1 MHHVKSN
8 LSGGPLPD
16 WFLVYNDEPVGEQGR
31 FTLVLMARAMIT
43 IINLIM
49 HEVNPNPNPKHSM
62 HTREKVSHH
71 HFIPGM
77 LMQNQKTNKKK
88 RRNPPIW

>member
-16 WFLVYNDEPVGEQGR
+16 WFLIYNDEPVGEQGR

-49 HEVNPNPNPKHSM
+49 HEVNPGPNPHNTQPTPVG
-62 HTREKVSHH
+62 HLLH
-71 HFIPGM
+71 
-77 LMQNQKTNKKK
+77 
-88 RRNPPIW
+88 